1 MKEFEIRPRALFD
14 EYLSVAR
21 GDIAI
26 YFSDM
31 AGFEEVP
38 CPACDAT
45 AAEEA
50 FVKHD
55 FRYCTCRAC
64 GSLYASPR
72 PTAAMIARYYRESA
86 SSKFWAERFFP
97 ETAEAR
103 RVQIFR
109 PRAEMI
115 SQIIK
120 QFGIPAPRVLA
131 DVGAGYGIFLE
142 EMQRRGGLLDEIVA
156 IEPSRALAQ
165 ICRERGFRVIKNPI
179 EEVTPNELRAAVI
192 TSFEVLE
199 HVYAPAD
206 FLTSIHNLL
215 LPGGLAVFTTLT
227 ISGWDLQVLWNQ
239 SKSISPPH
247 HLNLLSIEGLE
258 ELVQRVGFGVV
269 EIATPGEL
277 DVDIVRNMVAENP
290 GLALPRFD
298 SYLLRKRDGGTWQ
311 AFQEF
316 LQEHRL
322 SSHVR
327 VVARK
332 V

>member
-1 MKEFEIRPRALFD
+1 
-14 EYLSVAR
+14 
-21 GDIAI
+21 
-26 YFSDM
+26 
-31 AGFEEVP
+31 
-38 CPACDAT
+38 
-45 AAEEA
+45 
-50 FVKHD
+50 
-55 FRYCTCRAC
+55 
-64 GSLYASPR
+64 
-72 PTAAMIARYYRESA
+72 
-86 SSKFWAERFFP
+86 
-97 ETAEAR
+97 
-103 RVQIFR
+103 
-109 PRAEMI
+109 
-115 SQIIK
+115 
-120 QFGIPAPRVLA
+120 
-131 DVGAGYGIFLE
+131 
-142 EMQRRGGLLDEIVA
+142 
-156 IEPSRALAQ
+156 
-165 ICRERGFRVIKNPI
+165 
-179 EEVTPNELRAAVI
+179 VI